1 MSEVKLHE
9 FTQDSFTS
17 PGEHILCAFVIGPD
31 RDDPKAK
38 TLHLRTNAD
47 ALEIFRTTSV
57 ETRLAFTRSAT
68 KLLERLI
75 EEVLR

>member
-1 MSEVKLHE
+1 MSTVKVHE
-9 FTQDSFTS
+9 FTQPEFVC

-31 RDDPKAK
+31 RDDPTKK
-38 TLHLRTNAD
+38 TLHLRTKSDVLNIVRD
-47 ALEIFRTTSV
+47 ASAEV
-57 ETRLAFTRSAT
+57 RLRFVQDAT